1 MNVTHSLKK
10 ITALC
15 IALALSACTTTTG
28 TLNDH
33 TEIQDQS
40 HSFAVK
46 TQRQYGL
53 PADQVEAAL
62 AQAQFQAKIINIMNR
77 PFEKQD
83 WSVYQ
88 RHMLTPQRIQQGRE
102 FAKHYH
108 TLLKEAQ
115 QRTGV
120 ESNIVVAIL
129 GVETFYGKQQGNY
142 YVLDALATLSFG
154 YPKRADFFQK
164 ELANYLVICQVNH
177 WPVRQLKGSYA
188 GAFGMGQF
196 MPSSYRQYAISID
209 HAAPDLSNQPA
220 DAILS
225 VANYFAKHG
234 WQAGQPAAISVQVP
248 ADLQTQRSPKLK
260 SPQHDVAYWRSMGV
274 NMPQNIPNN
283 RPAELVVQQDANG
296 HYQAWLIFYNFYVIA
311 RYNPSL
317 NYALSVFLLS
327 EAL

>member
-1 MNVTHSLKK
+1 MIRWLKK
-10 ITALC
+10 IGVVALV
-15 IALALSACTTTTG
+15 LTVSACTSAIS
-28 TLNDH
+28 NPSPNSS
-33 TEIQDQS
+33 EIQDQAQA
-40 HSFAVK
+40 FADKVQH
-46 TQRQYGL
+46 TYGL
-53 PADQVEAAL
+53 APAEVEAAL
-62 AQAQFQAKIINIMNR
+62 AQAQFQAKIISLMNR

-88 RHMLTPQRIQQGRE
+88 RHMLTPERIQQGRV
-102 FAKHYH
+102 FANRYH
-108 TLLKEAQ
+108 DFLMDAQ

-120 ESNIVVAIL
+120 ESKMVVAII
-129 GVETFYGKQQGNY
+129 GVETFYGKNQGNY

-164 ELANYLVICQVNH
+164 ELANYLVMCQENH

-196 MPSSYRQYAISID
+196 MPSSYREYALSA
-209 HAAPDLSNQPA
+209 HQAAPDLSRQPD

-234 WQAGQPAAISVQVP
+234 WKAGQPAAIAVQVP
-248 ADLQTQRSPKLK
+248 ADLQTPRSPKLK
-260 SPQHDVAYWRSMGV
+260 KTQHDVAYWRHLGV
-274 NMPQNIPNN
+274 KIPGNVTN
-283 RPAELVVQQDANG
+283 QPAELVVQRDANG
-296 HYQAWLIFYNFYVIA
+296 RTQAWLIFHNFYVIA

-327 EAL
+327 EAV

>member
-1 MNVTHSLKK
+1 MNIMRLWKK
-10 ITALC
+10 TGVLAWV
-15 IALALSACTTTTG
+15 LALSACTSTAPG
-28 TLNDH
+28 PS
-33 TEIQDQS
+33 EIQDQS
-40 HSFAVK
+40 QAFADKV
-46 TQRQYGL
+46 QRQYGL
-53 PADQVEAAL
+53 PQAQVEAAL
-62 AQAQFQAKIINIMNR
+62 AQAQFQAKIISIMNR

-88 RHMLTPQRIQQGRE
+88 RHMLTPERIQQGRV
-102 FAKHYH
+102 FAKRYH
-108 TLLKEAQ
+108 DFLINAQ

-120 ESNIVVAIL
+120 EANMVVAII

-164 ELANYLVICQVNH
+164 ELANYLVICQDNH
-177 WPVRQLKGSYA
+177 WPVRQVKGSYA

-196 MPSSYRQYAISID
+196 MPSSYREYAVSA
-209 HAAPDLSNQPA
+209 HQAAADLSHQPD

-234 WQAGQPAAISVQVP
+234 WQANQPAAIAVQVP
-248 ADLQTQRSPKLK
+248 MDLQTTRSPKLK
-260 SPQHDVAYWRSMGV
+260 KPQHDVAYWRSLGV
-274 NMPQNIPNN
+274 KIPDRVANQA
-283 RPAELVVQQDANG
+283 AELVVQKDANG
-296 HYQAWLIFYNFYVIA
+296 QVQAWLIFHNFYVIA